1 MKIETLAFYHLVPKL
16 KRMKNRQFHLCKK
29 IQANQSLRM
38 TFSRIQSLARKRLHS
53 LNLVQSSQVLRCKK
67 SFSIYSIYIEHEM
80 GTNEGEEE
88 AATSKLDDP
97 EDAEELKE
105 KIRSK
110 LKASRT
116 NAQRSN
122 VIEKVVPVAAKPMAD
137 EIQEVSDSDSDE
149 LGNELEKQRRIKRK
163 KKA

>member
-1 MKIETLAFYHLVPKL
+1 
-16 KRMKNRQFHLCKK
+16 
-29 IQANQSLRM
+29 
-38 TFSRIQSLARKRLHS
+38 
-53 LNLVQSSQVLRCKK
+53 
-67 SFSIYSIYIEHEM
+67 M
-80 GTNEGEEE
+80 GTNEGEDE

-110 LKASRT
+110 LKTSRT